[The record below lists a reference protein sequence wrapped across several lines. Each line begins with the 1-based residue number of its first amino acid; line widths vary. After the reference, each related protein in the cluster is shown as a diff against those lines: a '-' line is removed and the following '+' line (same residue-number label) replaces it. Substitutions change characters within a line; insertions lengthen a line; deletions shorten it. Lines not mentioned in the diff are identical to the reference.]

1 MSKTRKMYNPDDTSR
16 KVSLT
21 TDKIKQGKK
30 VTQIGDSSGLAN
42 SGIIEKRFNFVHSSG
57 DTKIGKDDGSA
68 QIIFGRDRPSSL
80 SSGYGGKGAQH
91 SNTIDIVAGRASST
105 DLKDGASVEP
115 LFASDA
121 ARVYISQLTDIDLNF
136 GIVGGI
142 SGTQKARSGIG
153 IKADGVRIVGREG
166 IKIVTG
172 RSFSFKNAGP
182 HGERNALGG
191 SNREPAP
198 PIELLAGNSEQG
210 LQGVARGEDTAI
222 CLDELSGILEE
233 LIGVVTN
240 LVLLQTV
247 YNAVNSVDQ
256 NRPWMLALGIRTTND
271 FVQKLLTSLYSLRA
285 DKILWQ
291 QNFTRDSGD
300 SYIASRNVFST

>member
-1 MSKTRKMYNPDDTSR
+1 MNKKTYNPDETGK

-21 TDKIKQGKK
+21 SDKIKQGQKITK
-30 VTQIGDSSGLAN
+30 IGDSSGLAN
-42 SGIIEKRFNFVHSSG
+42 TNIIEKRVNFIHSSG

-91 SNTIDIVAGRASST
+91 SNTIDMVVGRASST

-115 LFASDA
+115 LFGSDA
-121 ARVYISQLTDIDLNF
+121 ARIYISQLTDIDLNF

-142 SGTQKARSGIG
+142 SGAQKARSGIG
-153 IKADGVRIVGREG
+153 IKADGVRIIGREG

-172 RSFSFKNAGP
+172 RSYSFKNAGP
-182 HGERNALGG
+182 DGEKNTLGG

-210 LQGVARGEDTAI
+210 LQGVARGEDTAV
-222 CLDELSGILEE
+222 CLDELSGILED

-240 LVLLQTV
+240 LVLLQTI
-247 YNAVNSVDQ
+247 YNAVNSIDQ
-256 NRPWMLALGIRTTND
+256 NRPWMGAIGSRTTND

-291 QNFTRDSGD
+291 QNYTRNSGD